1 MKPASDNDEK
11 LERLIHRT
19 LRELPR
25 RCAPGTLEARVM
37 AELERTEPDLAEYT
51 LENLT
56 AIFHRL
62 LEVGAPAKQCR
73 DLHRQIESVVLI
85 CITAMRKG

>member
-1 MKPASDNDEK
+1 MPKIKPQMILRAQS
-11 LERLIHRT
+11 RLQRQGIQ
-19 LRELPR
+19 
-25 RCAPGTLEARVM
+25 RVM
-37 AELERTEPDLAEYT
+37 AELERSEPDLAEYT

-56 AIFHRL
+56 AIYHRL
-62 LEVGAPAKQCR
+62 LEVGAPGKQCR